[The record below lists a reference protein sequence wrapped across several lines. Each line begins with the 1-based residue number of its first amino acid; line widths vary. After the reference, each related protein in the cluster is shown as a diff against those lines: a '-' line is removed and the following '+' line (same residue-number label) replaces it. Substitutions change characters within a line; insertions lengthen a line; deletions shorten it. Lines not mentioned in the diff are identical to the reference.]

1 MECHAGTSGFSYDA
15 WKGPFYPGDL
25 PNREMLAF
33 YASRLGTVEI
43 NNTFYRMP
51 RAETLEG
58 WAKQVPETFR
68 FVIKCP
74 QSITHRAKL
83 LDTRDAVEHLW
94 TMCVALGTRLGAIL
108 FQLPPFLRADLERLR
123 RFLAELP
130 AGIRAAFE
138 FRHASWE
145 DPRVIEA
152 LSAARAAWCVND
164 SEEGTAEPA
173 IPVTAD
179 FGYLRLR
186 RPSYTDEDLHAWAER
201 IRAQPWS
208 EVFVFFKHEDEG
220 IAPRL
225 AARFL
230 EAFGAGERPGA

>member
-1 MECHAGTSGFSYDA
+1 MRCHVGTSGFSYDA
-15 WKGPFYPGDL
+15 WKGPFYPSDL
-25 PNREMLAF
+25 KSREMLAF
-33 YASRLGTVEI
+33 YASRLGVVEI

-58 WAKQVPETFR
+58 WAHQVPEDFR
-68 FVIKCP
+68 FVIKAP

-83 LDTRDAVEHLW
+83 QDTKDSVEHLW
-94 TMCVALGTRLGAIL
+94 TMCAALGTRLGAIL
-108 FQLPPFLRADLERLR
+108 FQLPPYLRADLPRLR
-123 RFLAELP
+123 RFLTELP
-130 AGIRAAFE
+130 AGARVAFE
-138 FRHASWE
+138 FRHPSWE
-145 DPRVIEA
+145 DPEVVEA
-152 LSAARAAWCVND
+152 LSAARAGWCVND
-164 SEEGTAEPA
+164 SEDATAEPE

-186 RPSYTDEDLHAWAER
+186 RPSYTDEDLHAWADR

-225 AARFL
+225 AARFG
-230 EAFGAGERPGA
+230 EVFGAG